1 MDLPLTAAL
10 AAGAALLVLGCA
22 YFALARAR
30 AVVRDVFRALG
41 LIRDEARQVDRRLQ
55 EAARELEIVKER
67 VSDIRAAMGLT
78 QSAVWA
84 DALPEFLTPFD
95 WNGAIAEASL
105 RRPEPILAHAFVRRR
120 ATGSQPVDLRC
131 ADGSVYVVKGP
142 RLDDPDQSCR
152 IFAEYVV
159 GRLARLIGAPVSD
172 VALISIPPSLIAAHC
187 DPQHGMGHLLPGEAH
202 GSRFGDG
209 LGEHSHEI
217 KHIAANRERFAS
229 LAILHAWTQSF
240 DRQFLYESRPPHHV
254 HSTDHGSHFNSGPKW
269 SPWHSG
275 DPRLSALAHVADDIT
290 EACGLTREELMEAAA
305 PLHDVTARQVAEIL
319 AVPPDSWG
327 VDPGQRAIIGRY
339 LRLRQFHLLALYG
352 PMKQVSHLHQKS
364 NRDPL
369 RARLVATS
377 PVRKV

>member
-217 KHIAANRERFAS
+217 KHIAANRERLR
-229 LAILHAWTQSF
+229 LARDSARV
-240 DRQFLYESRPPHHV
+240 DPVVR
-254 HSTDHGSHFNSGPKW
+254 
-269 SPWHSG
+269 SPI
-275 DPRLSALAHVADDIT
+275 PLRKP
-290 EACGLTREELMEAAA
+290 AAA
-305 PLHDVTARQVAEIL
+305 P
-319 AVPPDSWG
+319 
-327 VDPGQRAIIGRY
+327 
-339 LRLRQFHLLALYG
+339 RQFDRPRQPFQQRPEVAALAFRRPAPVG
-352 PMKQVSHLHQKS
+352 AGACGRRHH
-364 NRDPL
+364 RGL
-369 RARLVATS
+369 RAH
-377 PVRKV
+377 P